1 MLSYV
6 LSLLSWFKH
15 LLECRDSIRSGG
27 LVEAPHVLVHL
38 RKALFHIV
46 LSTAFSNCAE
56 AKPQRRVMELEK
68 SNEKWTD
75 WVKKVWKHN
84 PIISKNSTKMHR
96 GTTIVYSTCACT
108 IVKNCFSIDIHHIML
123 KVSRSLI
130 LRDTHLDILNTILV
144 NQQKI
149 CVYCSNVLL
158 IKTSSWFHQQC

>member
-1 MLSYV
+1 MLCYV

-38 RKALFHIV
+38 RKALFHII

-68 SNEKWTD
+68 NNEKWTD
-75 WVKKVWKHN
+75 CVKKVWKLN
-84 PIISKNSTKMHR
+84 PIISKNITKMDR
-96 GTTIVYSTCACT
+96 GSIVFLTCACT
-108 IVKNCFSIDIHHIML
+108 IVKKLFLMTFTIML

-130 LRDTHLDILNTILV
+130 LRDTHLDILQHSFSQSTK
-144 NQQKI
+144 KI

-158 IKTSSWFHQQC
+158 MKTFSWFHQQC